1 MKRPGNLHAAVP
13 LTLEDEG
20 HIGVL
25 GIGLLCIF
33 MAVFLFLLR
42 DREKA
47 CSPPTRAVSFARTLT
62 HRASSSTSQPRTPS
76 AARQGPPS
84 RQESSLSTSS
94 SDRIPA
100 SRSTSVRTVQWS
112 TGTRHLEDPA
122 GPQASTAQPT
132 SFRGPVE
139 KTSRWHDTK
148 PEMCRAP
155 SDGKGR
161 ASAPW
166 DVSTERCERWGCG
179 QTSRNL
185 ISEQQLPD
193 APTQLRTLQE
203 EHDAPLTQLRALQ
216 EEHAAQLRAVK
227 VEQEAMRKELLLRV
241 SVLERMIM
249 SHDAYNLSPCCGP
262 KDPGP
267 IPPLEPSTPHASLRP
282 SGLSPGTSFASH
294 RPASNKGKKPSSGT
308 LFYSQVVN
316 HAVNRDKNYR
326 VAIDRAMRERAA
338 SLPHLPPELASI

>member
-1 MKRPGNLHAAVP
+1 MRPANLHAAVP

-42 DREKA
+42 DREQA
-47 CSPPTRAVSFARTLT
+47 CSPPTRAVSFARTRT
-62 HRASSSTSQPRTPS
+62 HRASPSTSQPRTPS

-84 RQESSLSTSS
+84 SRQESSLTTSS
-94 SDRIPA
+94 SDRIPV

-112 TGTRHLEDPA
+112 AGTRQLEDPA

-132 SFRGPVE
+132 NFRGPVE
-139 KTSRWHDTK
+139 KTSRWLDTK
-148 PEMCRAP
+148 PEICRAP
-155 SDGKGR
+155 LDGKGR
-161 ASAPW
+161 APW
-166 DVSTERCERWGCG
+166 DVSTERCEMWDCG
-179 QTSRNL
+179 QTSRSK
-185 ISEQQLPD
+185 ISEQQLP
-193 APTQLRTLQE
+193 
-203 EHDAPLTQLRALQ
+203 DAPLTQLRALQ

-249 SHDAYNLSPCCGP
+249 SHGAYDLSPCCGP
-262 KDPGP
+262 KDPCP
-267 IPPLEPSTPHASLRP
+267 IPPLEPSTPLPSLRP

-294 RPASNKGKKPSSGT
+294 RPASNKGKKPSSGI